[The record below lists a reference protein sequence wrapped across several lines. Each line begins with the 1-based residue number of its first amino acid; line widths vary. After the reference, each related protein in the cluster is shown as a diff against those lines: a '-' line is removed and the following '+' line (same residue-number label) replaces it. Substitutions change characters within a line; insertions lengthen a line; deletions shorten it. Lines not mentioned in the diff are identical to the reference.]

1 MDLMGYPESD
11 DRTTTAEVRWS
22 DGALTRMERA
32 PVFLRGMV
40 RRLAEKKARELGY
53 PEITEEILDQFK
65 GQMMGRMGGE
75 AGMAA
80 AAAQMEQGQLPW
92 TAAAKERLAGVP
104 EFMRGMIKQIAEEIA
119 RERGHL
125 EVNVELFEKVE
136 ALGDIRDV
144 EGAPLEWSEGAR
156 ARLQDKI
163 REAPPIAMEF
173 VTDMLK
179 RDAEDLAREKGISR
193 IDEDTL
199 IELWEVPQERVGW
212 TDEAWKRLQ
221 TSPDFVRSGIRKAAE
236 RRARKLGLK
245 EIDSDHLTIFR
256 NQAMMKAVKRIRSF
270 GYNEL
275 TFDAF
280 DTALHKTKRLQGNDQ
295 AEKRLHEI
303 REHFNDPGT
312 KKPEGG
318 TLGAELMDRFRRY
331 LKGEGS
337 L

>member
-1 MDLMGYPESD
+1 MSSSEPNEAVATD
-11 DRTTTAEVRWS
+11 VRWT
-22 DGALTRMERA
+22 DGALKRMERA
-32 PVFLRGMV
+32 PAFLRGMV

-53 PEITEEILDQFK
+53 TEITEETLDQFK
-65 GQMMGRMGGE
+65 SQMMGRMGGE

-80 AAAQMEQGQLPW
+80 AADQMEQGNLPW
-92 TAAAKERLAGVP
+92 TAAAKERLATVP

-125 EVNVELFEKVE
+125 EVNVDLFERVE
-136 ALGDIRDV
+136 ALGDLREA
-144 EGAPLEWSEGAR
+144 EGPPLEWTEGAL
-156 ARLQDKI
+156 ARLQDKLKQS
-163 REAPPIAMEF
+163 PPIAIEF

-179 RDAEDLAREKGISR
+179 RDTEDLAREKGMTL
-193 IDEDTL
+193 IDEATL
-199 IELWEVPQERVGW
+199 LALWGAPQERVAW

-245 EIDSDHLTIFR
+245 EIDSDHLTTFR

-280 DTALHKTKRLQGNDQ
+280 DTAMEKTKRLQGNEQ
-295 AEKRLHEI
+295 AEKRLQEI
-303 REHFNDPGT
+303 RGHFADPNT

-318 TLGAELMDRFRRY
+318 TLGAELMNRFRRY
-331 LKGEGS
+331 LKGEGT

>member
-1 MDLMGYPESD
+1 MSHSNDITS
-11 DRTTTAEVRWS
+11 EVRWS
-22 DGALTRMERA
+22 EGALKRMERA
-32 PVFLRGMV
+32 PIFLRGMV

-53 PEITEEILDQFK
+53 AEITEQILDEFK
-65 GQMMGRMGGE
+65 NQMMGRMGGE
-75 AGMAA
+75 SGMSAA
-80 AAAQMEQGQLPW
+80 ADQLEKGQLPW
-92 TAAAKERLAGVP
+92 TAAARERLTTVP
-104 EFMRGMIKQIAEEIA
+104 EFMRGMIKQIAEEMA

-125 EVNVELFEKVE
+125 EVNVDLFEKVE
-136 ALGDIRDV
+136 AVGDIR
-144 EGAPLEWSEGAR
+144 EATAPPMAWTKEATAL
-156 ARLQDKI
+156 LQEKI
-163 REAPPIAMEF
+163 KESPPIAMEF
-173 VTDMLK
+173 VHDMLK
-179 RDAEDLAREKGISR
+179 LDTEELARERGLTS
-193 IDEDTL
+193 IDGETL
-199 IELWEVPQERVGW
+199 RRLWEAPQERVAW

-245 EIDSDHLTIFR
+245 EIDSEHLTTFR

-280 DTALHKTKRLQGNDQ
+280 ETALQKTKRLQGNEQ
-295 AEKRLHEI
+295 AELRLQEI
-303 REHFNDPGT
+303 REHFKDPET

-318 TLGAELMDRFRRY
+318 TLGEELMSRFRKY